1 MKPIDLAQK
10 LFGKSHEQLGES
22 ERRVLKYISERRT
35 LSTDTNEAFD
45 ADKTFGERLA
55 DNIATFGGSWSF
67 IMSFVVFMA
76 FWVIANTVLL
86 TRDVFDPY
94 PFVFLNLVLS
104 MLAAL
109 QAPIIMMSQNRQ
121 AARDRFEAAKDYEV
135 NLKAELEVLA
145 LHQKID
151 MQVLGEIAR
160 LREDVARLS
169 QALERPVDDAT
180 LQ

>member
-67 IMSFVVFMA
+67 IMSFGVFMA

-160 LREDVARLS
+160 LREDVARLA

>member
-10 LFGKSHEQLGES
+10 LFGKSHEQLDET
-22 ERRVLKYISERRT
+22 ERRVLKHISERRT

-55 DNIATFGGSWSF
+55 DNIATFGGSWTF
-67 IMSFVVFMA
+67 IMSFGVFMA
-76 FWVIANTVLL
+76 IWVVTNTILL

-94 PFVFLNLVLS
+94 PFVFLNLILS

>member
-67 IMSFVVFMA
+67 IMSFGVFMA